1 MEYAE
6 NCGEVYFRTL
16 MNFYEIFMTGIMDGA
31 GNILTEEGLG

>member
-1 MEYAE
+1 
-6 NCGEVYFRTL
+6 